1 MWWMQQKDR
10 DNKKVKDQKEE
21 IKTTFLNIN
30 FFLTVGGKI
39 QGEEKILCYNSNSV
53 S

>member
-1 MWWMQQKDR
+1 MQQKNR
-10 DNKKVKDQKEE
+10 DNKKVEDQKGE

-30 FFLTVGGKI
+30 FFLIVGGKI
-39 QGEEKILCYNSNSV
+39 QGEEKILCYNGNSV

>member
-1 MWWMQQKDR
+1 MQQKDR
-10 DNKKVKDQKEE
+10 DNKKVEDQKEE

-30 FFLTVGGKI
+30 FFLTAGGKI